1 MKNILFLV
9 LSGIFFI
16 GCKKVS
22 VDEGSVNL
30 SSIAGTWELRQAQ
43 NGMTPIINYSSGN
56 GNILQFT
63 DSTYKRYKDGN
74 LTITGYYIIIRDNS
88 VTTETGLAISPGQFI
103 SRIIFDG
110 DVTSHKTFFEISNS
124 NLTFLSGFFPV
135 DGGSSIVYQLK

>member
-16 GCKKVS
+16 ACKKAS
-22 VDEGSVNL
+22 VDQGSSCDL
-30 SSIAGTWELRQAQ
+30 SIVGIWELRQAQ
-43 NGMTPIINYSSGN
+43 NGMTPLINYSSGN

-74 LTITGYYIIIRDNS
+74 LTITGHYIIIRDTS

-103 SRIIFDG
+103 YRIIFDG
-110 DVTSHKTFFEISNS
+110 DVTSHKTFFEISNNS
-124 NLTFLSGFFPV
+124 LTFLSGFFPI
-135 DGGSSIVYQLK
+135 DGGSSVVYQLK